1 MQKRL
6 HGAGAWQM
14 EAAAVLVLFDLC
26 GDLEE
31 GHDDRRGLGLRER
44 GAVWCKVAVRKAWWR
59 RYAAHA
65 SSNRRALARKVVAEV
80 RSLRRS
86 TLTALIAFSQFPRAQ
101 SRSS

>member
-1 MQKRL
+1 MSIKYLTTNQQTQAEPRALSGGVLRREGHHIQQGGDTMQKRL

-44 GAVWCKVAVRKAWWR
+44 GMVWCKVAVRKAWWR

-65 SSNRRALARKVVAEV
+65 SSN
-80 RSLRRS
+80 
-86 TLTALIAFSQFPRAQ
+86 
-101 SRSS
+101 